1 MSLVTL
7 VALQLGPWAAW
18 VVPSLAAVL
27 GLALGVLGVFILR
40 ARAKQLDAA
49 AQTRLSPAD
58 EGRRVTITGRL
69 VADGDGV
76 PSLIDG
82 RPVALSVARGPM
94 RSEERRGTS
103 LALQTPDGLYPLAGT
118 LELQG
123 ESARAADVAGLGS
136 CNVMEARVGQTVLV
150 DGFVGRVMQE
160 SLRDPAARLGLRS
173 DRDGFFEPV
182 RVRLRPS
189 ARRREALVLG
199 GVLLATVLLLVPLPS
214 SLHDGPTTA
223 DDETLGPVAIRLYG
237 TAREPTTLR
246 RLASIVRLLSPVRD
260 AERASLEESRARR
273 RRTAG
278 AIAWLDD
285 QPDEQAVPAALPARS
300 LATLA
305 RRRVQ
310 AIRPQ
315 VEQAR
320 ADAERLAEEARA
332 AEALRRTKELS
343 YRGFDPEG
351 LLKHEGEA
359 WAGRPPEPPD
369 GRVVYRVCGLSG
381 HRRRAELADRA
392 AYVERQLAL
401 R

>member
-1 MSLVTL
+1 MSQVTL

-18 VVPSLAAVL
+18 VVPSLAIAV
-27 GLALGVLGVFILR
+27 GLALGVLAVHIAR
-40 ARAKQLDAA
+40 ARAKQLDEA

-69 VADGDGV
+69 VADGSGV
-76 PSLIDG
+76 PSLVDG
-82 RPVALSVARGPM
+82 RPVAVSVARGPV
-94 RSEERRGTS
+94 RSVERRGGS
-103 LALQTPDGLYPLAGT
+103 LALETPDGLYPLAGT

-123 ESARAADVAGLGS
+123 APARAADVDGLGP
-136 CNVMEARVGQTVLV
+136 CDVIEARVGQTVLV

-189 ARRREALVLG
+189 GRRREALVLG

-246 RLASIVRLLSPVRD
+246 RLASIARLLSPARD

-285 QPDEQAVPAALPARS
+285 EPDEQAVPAALPTRS
-300 LATLA
+300 LATMA

-320 ADAERLAEEARA
+320 AHAEREAEAARA
-332 AEALRRTKELS
+332 AEELRRTKELS
-343 YRGFDPEG
+343 YRAFDPEG
-351 LLKHEGEA
+351 LVKREGEE
-359 WAGRPPEPPD
+359 WIGRPPEPPD
-369 GRVVYRVCGLSG
+369 GRVVYTVCGLSAL
-381 HRRRAELADRA
+381 HQRTELADRA
-392 AYVERQLAL
+392 AYVDRQLA
-401 R
+401 RH